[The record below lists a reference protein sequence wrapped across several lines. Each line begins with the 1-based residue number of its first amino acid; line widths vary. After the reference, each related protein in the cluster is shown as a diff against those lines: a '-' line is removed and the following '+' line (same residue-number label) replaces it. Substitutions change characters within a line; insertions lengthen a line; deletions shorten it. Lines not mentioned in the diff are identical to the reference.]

1 MKDQI
6 LAMMLEDIH
15 QQGEAVAAVSP
26 GIQGQIDAIV
36 AGRGRGEIDR
46 IYLVG
51 CGDSLYAGMAAR
63 LAVQEWSG
71 IWVEPVESLEFRYLV
86 GCLSD
91 SSVVVGISVSGQVQ
105 RTLDSLEVARERGA
119 FTVGITG
126 TPNSRIHACADH
138 VIDIGIRGRE
148 PGPVPG
154 TSTYLA
160 NLATLYSLGLAFGR
174 DTGHLSPDETDRHR
188 QAILV
193 ALGQVREVA
202 EQNRATVDRYVEEYS
217 APQPLVLIGG
227 GPNWATAHLGV
238 AKLLEAALVLGVVQE
253 LEEWVHEQYFLTGP
267 DLHTILIG
275 ADGVTADRL
284 SATARAAVE
293 LDAPLVLVL
302 PEGAD
307 LGVAPASLWTYP
319 SGTPELLSPMLTAIP
334 LELLAYSHAT
344 TLDRYPFDYDNP
356 TRSQVSE
363 RTIYR
368 DGKSAQAISRQQQPE
383 ARLPL
388 EGGDAPAESRP
399 PHERLWPIGG

>member
-1 MKDQI
+1 MKHQI

-15 QQGEAVAAVSP
+15 QQGEVVAAASP
-26 GIQGQIDAIV
+26 GIQEQIDAIV
-36 AGRGRGEIDR
+36 AGRGRGEVDR

-63 LAVQEWSG
+63 LAIQEWSG
-71 IWVEPVESLEFRYLV
+71 IWVEPVESLEFRYLS
-86 GCLSD
+86 GGLSD

-126 TPNSRIHACADH
+126 TPNSRIHTCADH

-154 TSTYLA
+154 TVSYLA
-160 NLATLYSLGLAFGR
+160 NLTTLYWLGLAFGLN
-174 DTGHLSPDETDRHR
+174 TQHLSSDEEMGHR
-188 QAILV
+188 QAILM
-193 ALGQVREVA
+193 ALGQIREVA
-202 EQNRATVDRYVEEYS
+202 EQNEASIGQYVQEHS
-217 APQPLVLIGG
+217 APQPLVLVGG

-267 DLHTILIG
+267 NLHTILIG

-284 SATARAAVE
+284 SPMAHAAVE
-293 LDAPLVLVL
+293 LGAPLAVIL
-302 PEGAD
+302 PEGLD
-307 LGVAPASLWTYP
+307 LDVEAAAVWRYP
-319 SGTPELLSPMLTAIP
+319 SGIPELVSPIVTSAP
-334 LELLAYSHAT
+334 LELLAHSLAAN
-344 TLDRYPFDYDNP
+344 LDRHPFDYDNP
-356 TRSQVSE
+356 TRKLISE

-368 DGKSAQAISRQQQPE
+368 DGESAETVSR
-383 ARLPL
+383 R
-388 EGGDAPAESRP
+388 R
-399 PHERLWPIGG
+399 WP

>member
-1 MKDQI
+1 MR
-6 LAMMLEDIH
+6 LSP
-15 QQGEAVAAVSP
+15 GVAVA
-26 GIQGQIDAIV
+26 
-36 AGRGRGEIDR
+36 RL

-202 EQNRATVDRYVEEYS
+202 EQNRATVD
-217 APQPLVLIGG
+217 
-227 GPNWATAHLGV
+227 
-238 AKLLEAALVLGVVQE
+238 
-253 LEEWVHEQYFLTGP
+253 
-267 DLHTILIG
+267 
-275 ADGVTADRL
+275 
-284 SATARAAVE
+284 
-293 LDAPLVLVL
+293 
-302 PEGAD
+302 
-307 LGVAPASLWTYP
+307 
-319 SGTPELLSPMLTAIP
+319 
-334 LELLAYSHAT
+334 
-344 TLDRYPFDYDNP
+344 
-356 TRSQVSE
+356 
-363 RTIYR
+363 
-368 DGKSAQAISRQQQPE
+368 
-383 ARLPL
+383 
-388 EGGDAPAESRP
+388 
-399 PHERLWPIGG
+399 